1 MVSYLDDPF
10 FVPLGVAHDEQGDG
24 RGAVEEPGGE
34 AEEIDQLTDVT
45 DADHDQRYYT
55 LQHTNPGQ
63 SFTRAISFK
72 CFFVE
77 SGHVFPRAPDNY
89 FFQGVNVLSP
99 LRVRG

>member
-24 RGAVEEPGGE
+24 RDAVEEPGGE
-34 AEEIDQLTDVT
+34 AEEIDQLADVT
-45 DADHDQRYYT
+45 DADHDQRYYA

-72 CFFVE
+72 CFFVR
-77 SGHVFPRAPDNY
+77 SGHLFPLKCYHP
-89 FFQGVNVLSP
+89 
-99 LRVRG
+99 